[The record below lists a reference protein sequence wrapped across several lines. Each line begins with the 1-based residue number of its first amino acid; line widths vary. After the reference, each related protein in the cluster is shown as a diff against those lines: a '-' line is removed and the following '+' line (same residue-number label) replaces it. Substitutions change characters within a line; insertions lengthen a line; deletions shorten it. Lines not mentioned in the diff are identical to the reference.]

1 MSSGRRIVEI
11 PLEKKIE
18 RILVHRKFTV
28 TTAESCTGGLIAASL
43 VNADGISA
51 VFKEGYI
58 TYSNE
63 AKVKLL
69 GVKEETLARFGAVSR
84 ETAKEMAEGAEKA
97 SGAEAAI
104 AVTGIAGPGG
114 GTPEKPV
121 GLVYIGCHVNGKT
134 VVKRC
139 FYGGDRDN
147 VRHMAAKEALE
158 LLYCQILSEEENDR

>member
-69 GVKEETLARFGAVSR
+69 GVKEETLARFGAVYR
-84 ETAKEMAEGAEKA
+84 ETAKEMAEGAAKD

>member
-63 AKVKLL
+63 ATVKLL

-84 ETAKEMAEGAEKA
+84 ETAKEMAEGAAKA
-97 SGAEAAI
+97 SG
-104 AVTGIAGPGG
+104 
-114 GTPEKPV
+114 
-121 GLVYIGCHVNGKT
+121 
-134 VVKRC
+134 VVSSSFSPKFFRI
-139 FYGGDRDN
+139 
-147 VRHMAAKEALE
+147 VRSVLIRPSSGSA
-158 LLYCQILSEEENDR
+158 

>member
-84 ETAKEMAEGAEKA
+84 ETAQEMAEGAAKA

-121 GLVYIGCHVNGKT
+121 GLVYIVCHVNGKT

>member
-84 ETAKEMAEGAEKA
+84 ETAKILPKA
-97 SGAEAAI
+97 SRRTI
-104 AVTGIAGPGG
+104 
-114 GTPEKPV
+114 
-121 GLVYIGCHVNGKT
+121 
-134 VVKRC
+134 
-139 FYGGDRDN
+139 
-147 VRHMAAKEALE
+147 LE
-158 LLYCQILSEEENDR
+158 RPFC